1 MERLEIKPIR
11 NMIKVWYKI
20 SPDDL
25 KVGTYLQTTNNH
37 GRLVLKITEVDL
49 IITSKIT
56 NKSIP
61 KYGCSVIEGKLN
73 HPEFEKIFKENNQFS
88 FGQEA
93 LLTMEIATDYTREEK
108 LKNLGL

>member
-1 MERLEIKPIR
+1 MKA
-11 NMIKVWYKI
+11 WQKI

-25 KVGTYLQTTNNH
+25 KVGTYLQTINNH

-49 IITSKIT
+49 IIYLDYL
-56 NKSIP
+56 NKPIP

-73 HPEFEKIFKENNQFS
+73 HPEFEKNFKENNS
-88 FGQEA
+88 FTLGQEG

-108 LKNLGL
+108 LKNLGI

>member
-1 MERLEIKPIR
+1 
-11 NMIKVWYKI
+11 MIKALYKI

-25 KVGTYLQTTNNH
+25 KVGTYLQTINNH

-56 NKSIP
+56 NKPMP
-61 KYGCSVIEGKLN
+61 K
-73 HPEFEKIFKENNQFS
+73 
-88 FGQEA
+88 
-93 LLTMEIATDYTREEK
+93 TDYTREEK

>member
-1 MERLEIKPIR
+1 
-11 NMIKVWYKI
+11 MIKALYKI

-56 NKSIP
+56 NKPMP
-61 KYGCSVIEGKLN
+61 K
-73 HPEFEKIFKENNQFS
+73 
-88 FGQEA
+88 
-93 LLTMEIATDYTREEK
+93 TDYTREEK